1 MVDFH
6 YVRNIMNSVRIEI
19 SLTVRLTSQT
29 DTKVG
34 SSDPLVLCGQAS
46 DQRIKDT
53 LGITGQSQ
61 PRVHIDAVV
70 RHLDVDSSHP
80 LGEEAKKGWAVRPL
94 KRYVSWV
101 NYDVSQ

>member
-46 DQRIKDT
+46 D
-53 LGITGQSQ
+53 
-61 PRVHIDAVV
+61 
-70 RHLDVDSSHP
+70 
-80 LGEEAKKGWAVRPL
+80 
-94 KRYVSWV
+94 
-101 NYDVSQ
+101 

>member
-1 MVDFH
+1 MVGCH
-6 YVRNIMNSVRIEI
+6 NVGNIMNSIRIDT

-34 SSDPLVLCGQAS
+34 SNDPLGISGFPS

-61 PRVHIDAVV
+61 PRVRIAAVA